1 MSRSVRG
8 FARTFV
14 LALVT
19 LVAVASLAGC
29 RSRFDGLRLAVAT
42 GGTDGVYYQFGSHLA
57 DAWAGDLGIPR
68 PAVLT
73 TAGSPQNIDLLRT
86 GAADVGFSSADVIQ
100 EHAGGRYP
108 LRALARIYDDYIQV
122 VVRTDAPIRD
132 LADLAG
138 RRVSVGPAHSQVQ
151 VVADRVLAAA
161 GVHGMTSVD
170 LSINDSIAALRARRI
185 DAFFWSGGL
194 PTQSITALSASVPVR
209 LLDLGTDPS
218 DVLHTMLLRY
228 PVYGTA
234 LVPGGTYGLDNP
246 SVTTLTVPNFL
257 LATTK
262 MPNDVAEALVN
273 GLFSARAK
281 LTGVTSAAR
290 GIDVHSAIFTQPVPL
305 HAGAEAYYR
314 SAKI

>member
-1 MSRSVRG
+1 MPRSGR
-8 FARTFV
+8 ALV
-14 LALVT
+14 LAVVA
-19 LVAVASLAGC
+19 LVAAATLAGC
-29 RSRFDGLRLAVAT
+29 RGPFDGLRLTIAT
-42 GGTDGVYYQFGSHLA
+42 GSSDGVYYQFGSQLA
-57 DAWAGDLGIPR
+57 DAWAAELGIAR
-68 PAVLT
+68 PTVLT
-73 TAGSPQNIDLLRT
+73 TAGSPQNIDRLRDGT
-86 GAADVGFSSADVIQ
+86 ADVGFSSADVIQ
-100 EHAGGRYP
+100 GRTSGRYP

-138 RRVSVGPAHSQVQ
+138 RRVSVGPANSQVQ
-151 VVADRVLAAA
+151 VVTDRILSAA

-170 LSINDSIAALRARRI
+170 LSINDSIAALRAGRI

-194 PTQSITALSASVPVR
+194 PTQSITALSGSVPVR

-262 MPNDVAEALVN
+262 MPNDVAEALVS
-273 GLFSARAK
+273 GLFSAKGK

-290 GIDVHSAIFTQPVPL
+290 GIDVQSAIYTQPVPL